1 MKTRRKAVNQ
11 MVEHVAT
18 KTKKILLS
26 FLSLG
31 LVMSWFHS
39 PSYAVQGMGAKSQ
52 EAFLRMRTVVFYDT
66 LSFAP
71 TNRVKVGE
79 EFSCTGKVMLMP
91 TWPEEIPFT
100 GISFFNFF
108 VPGPQVLRKAIW
120 VNEKYFQFNSV
131 VLEKGGT
138 YAYKMVLQARNPGI
152 FPMGPMLSMEGAGPF
167 IGPEEFLTI
176 EGTKGSFTNPV
187 KTLLG
192 NTVDLENYGTARM
205 ITWTIFTTLI
215 GVVWLGYWLAKPFTR
230 RLGLVAAGR
239 KEELFNPLDKQVC
252 FLFTVGTIVIVA
264 AAALITKAQYPVTIP
279 IQETKYYIKPLPPEP
294 TLIQAEVT
302 DATYDVPGRTL
313 SFHIQVKNVGDKP
326 VVLKEFLTANVRFLN
341 PDIPGN
347 TWNPSFP
354 EVNGGPMKVSPSEPI
369 NPGETKTIEVSMQSA
384 EWENQ
389 RLTMYNETTNRFGGL
404 LFFTDPSGTR
414 QIYAIADQIV
424 IPKFGV
430 AIGGGM

>member
-1 MKTRRKAVNQ
+1 MNSALGSGKRKI
-11 MVEHVAT
+11 
-18 KTKKILLS
+18 KKILLALTVGGALAGCFSSSS
-26 FLSLG
+26 F
-31 LVMSWFHS
+31 
-39 PSYAVQGMGAKSQ
+39 AVQGMGAKSQ

-66 LSFAP
+66 QFSFAP
-71 TNRVKVGE
+71 TNRVKVGD
-79 EFSCTGKVMLMP
+79 EFTCTGKVMLMP
-91 TWPEEIPFT
+91 TWPQEIPFS

-138 YAYKMVLQARNPGI
+138 YAYKMVLQARNPGTY
-152 FPMGPMLSMEGAGPF
+152 PMGPMLSMEEAGPF

-176 EGTKGSFTNPV
+176 EGTNSRFTNPI

-205 ITWTIFTTLI
+205 ISWTLLTTFV
-215 GVVWLGYWLAKPFTR
+215 GVAWLVYWLSKPFTR

-239 KEELFNPLDKQVC
+239 KEELFNPMDRQVC
-252 FLFTVGTIVIVA
+252 FLFTVGTIVLVA
-264 AAALITKAQYPVTIP
+264 AAAMITKAQYPVTIP

-302 DATYDVPGRTL
+302 DATYDVPARTL
-313 SFHIQVKNVGDKP
+313 SFHIQVKNIGDKP

-347 TWNPSFP
+347 NWNPTFP

-369 NPGETKTIEVSMQSA
+369 NPGESKTLEVSMQSA

-389 RLTMYNETTNRFGGL
+389 RLTMYHETTNRFGGL

-424 IPKFGV
+424 IPRF
-430 AIGGGM
+430 GGGM